1 MTYKIPT
8 TSRASRIEYAI
19 RDVVVPASK
28 LESQGID
35 ILKLNIGDPL
45 AYPGLP
51 TPDHMVDAYKKALV
65 DQKNGYSPAYGIEA
79 LREAIAIDERN
90 KFNGGWNCDPSDVY
104 ICHGVTEAL
113 QLIFA
118 AFLNEGDEVLAP
130 GPHYP
135 PYMAYP
141 QLFGGKTVEYRLNPD
156 DRWSIDFND
165 LESKMNDR
173 VKLLVLINPNNPTG
187 NVIKE
192 HELDKIIDLSSR
204 WKNCTIISDEIYD
217 RLNFNN
223 SHISTASRSKNVPV
237 ITLNGVSKVYYAPG
251 WRIGY
256 MALHDPSNKLL
267 EIKDGLERLLRSRL
281 CASTPAQFGYIAGLK
296 GNTNWMKKYLSYIQD
311 NNELCIKKI
320 NGIDGLSVQAPEGA
334 FYMFVK
340 ITHDYWKDK
349 DKDFVLKLLEE
360 KHVLTVHG
368 SGFSKHYG
376 KGHFRLVFLPSSEV
390 LNDALSRI
398 EEFLS
403 LPITP

>member
-1 MTYKIPT
+1 MI
-8 TSRASRIEYAI
+8 
-19 RDVVVPASK
+19 
-28 LESQGID
+28 
-35 ILKLNIGDPL
+35 
-45 AYPGLP
+45 
-51 TPDHMVDAYKKALV
+51 DAYKKALI
-65 DQKNGYSPAYGIEA
+65 DQKNGYSPAYGIDS

-90 KFNGGWNCDPSDVY
+90 KVNGGWNCDPNDVY

-113 QLIFA
+113 QILFA

-141 QLFGGKTVEYRLNPD
+141 QLFGGKTVEYRLDPNNM
-156 DRWSIDFND
+156 WSIDFDD
-165 LESKMNDR
+165 LESKMNDN

-187 NVIKE
+187 NVIKKN
-192 HELDKIIDLSSR
+192 ELDRIIDLSSK

-223 SHISTASRSKNVPV
+223 NHISTASRSKNVPV

-256 MALHDPSNKLL
+256 MALHDPSNKLSD
-267 EIKDGLERLLRSRL
+267 IKDALEKLLRSRL

-296 GNTNWMKKYLSYIQD
+296 GNSEWMDGYLSYIKN
-311 NNELCIKKI
+311 NNEVCISKI
-320 NGIDGLSVQAPEGA
+320 NDIEGLSVQAPEGA

-349 DKDFVLKLLEE
+349 DKDFVLGLLKK

-368 SGFSKHYG
+368 SGFSKEYG
-376 KGHFRLVFLPSSEV
+376 KGHFRLVFLPSDKI

-398 EEFLS
+398 EEFLQ
-403 LPITP
+403 LPIDL

>member
-1 MTYKIPT
+1 MTYKIPIT
-8 TSRASRIEYAI
+8 TRASQIEYAI

-90 KFNGGWNCDPSDVY
+90 KFNGGWSCDPSDVY

-118 AFLNEGDEVLAP
+118 AFLNKGDEVLAP

-156 DRWSIDFND
+156 DRWSIDFDD

-256 MALHDPSNKLL
+256 MALHDPSNKLS

-296 GNTNWMKKYLSYIQD
+296 GNTDWMKKYLSYIQD
-311 NNELCIKKI
+311 NNDLCIKKI
-320 NGIDGLSVQAPEGA
+320 NDIDGLSVQAPEGA

-349 DKDFVLKLLEE
+349 DKDFVLKLLEK

-390 LNDALSRI
+390 LNDALNRI
-398 EEFLS
+398 EDFLS

>member
-1 MTYKIPT
+1 MTYKIPIT
-8 TSRASRIEYAI
+8 TRASQIEYAI

-90 KFNGGWNCDPSDVY
+90 KFNGGWSCDPSDVY

-118 AFLNEGDEVLAP
+118 AFLNKGDEVLAP

-156 DRWSIDFND
+156 DRWSIDFDD

-349 DKDFVLKLLEE
+349 DKDFVLKLLEK

-390 LNDALSRI
+390 LNDALNRI
-398 EEFLS
+398 EDFLS